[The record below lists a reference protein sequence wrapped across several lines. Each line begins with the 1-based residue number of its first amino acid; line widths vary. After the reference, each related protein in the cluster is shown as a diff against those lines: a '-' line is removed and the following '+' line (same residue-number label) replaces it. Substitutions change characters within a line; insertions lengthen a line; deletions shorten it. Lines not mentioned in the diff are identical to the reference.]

1 MREGR
6 LSVVY
11 LEEEEKR
18 KRTINAVKY
27 MMKYNLT
34 MDLAGRRHGL
44 PRSTLHRFIHKH
56 LEHWDK
62 ELYNKVIK
70 FIKNRRRSIALKA
83 SYSYHGRP

>member
-11 LEEEEKR
+11 LKEEEKQ
-18 KRTINAVKY
+18 KRTIDAVKY
-27 MMKYNLT
+27 MMKHNLT
-34 MDLAGRRHGL
+34 MNLAGRRYGL

-56 LEHWDK
+56 LEGWDK
-62 ELYNKVIK
+62 ELYDEVIK
-70 FIKNRRRSIALKA
+70 FIKRRRKQIALEA